1 MLRFPAILLVAAAAA
16 VAAPLGGAPPLGE
29 PPLGGEPVTPLRPVD
44 DLDAAK
50 VELGLKL
57 FHDPRLSRGDA
68 VACASC
74 HRLDAGG
81 DDDRARAPG
90 ADGRPLD
97 YNAPTIFNV
106 ALNFRLNWRGNF
118 ATLEQQNEAVL
129 LDARVMNTSWL
140 ELLPK
145 LQADA
150 SYPREFS
157 RLYGGAPSRER
168 VLDALATFQRSLT
181 TPNSRLDRYLR
192 GENAL
197 SPAEEQGYRLFQS
210 YGCIACHQGANLGG
224 NLFQRVGI
232 FRDLFPQAAA
242 TEADLGRF
250 AITGMEAD
258 RKVFRVPGLRNVA
271 VTAPYFHNGYT
282 GSLAEAVEIM
292 ARSQLGRELPPQ
304 DVDLIVQFL
313 NALTGEYQ
321 GRSLSDRR
329 RP

>member
-1 MLRFPAILLVAAAAA
+1 MFRLPTAMLVIAAAAA
-16 VAAPLGGAPPLGE
+16 VAAPLGQ
-29 PPLGGEPVTPLRPVD
+29 PPLGGDPVTPLRPI

-57 FHDPRLSRGDA
+57 FHDPRLSHGDA

-81 DDDRARAPG
+81 DDDRPRAPG

-106 ALNFRLNWRGNF
+106 ALNFRFNWRGNF
-118 ATLEQQNEAVL
+118 ETLEQQNESVL
-129 LDARVMNTSWL
+129 LDARVMNTSWP

-145 LQADA
+145 LRADA
-150 SYPREFS
+150 SYPREFT
-157 RLYGGAPSRER
+157 RLYGGGPSRER
-168 VLDALATFQRSLT
+168 VLDALVIFQRSLT
-181 TPNSRLDRYLR
+181 TPNSRFDRHLR
-192 GENAL
+192 GEGDVL
-197 SPAEEQGYRLFQS
+197 SPAEQQGYRLFQS

-232 FRDLFPQAAA
+232 FRDLFPLQATAV
-242 TEADLGRF
+242 EADLGRF
-250 AITGMEAD
+250 TITGMEAD

-271 VTAPYFHNGYT
+271 VTAPYFHNGHT

-292 ARSQLGRELPPQ
+292 ARSQLGRELPPH

-313 NALTGEYQ
+313 HALTGEYQ

-329 RP
+329 QP

>member
-1 MLRFPAILLVAAAAA
+1 MLRLSTVLIVAAAAA
-16 VAAPLGGAPPLGE
+16 L
-29 PPLGGEPVTPLRPVD
+29 LGGEPVTPLQPVG

-57 FHDPRLSRGDA
+57 FHDPRLSRGGA

-81 DDDRARAPG
+81 ADDRARAPG

-118 ATLEQQNEAVL
+118 ETLEQQNESVL
-129 LDARVMNTSWL
+129 LDARVMNTSWP
-140 ELLPK
+140 ELLPR

-150 SYPREFS
+150 SYPREFT
-157 RLYGGAPSRER
+157 RLYGGGPSRER
-168 VLDALATFQRSLT
+168 VLDALAIFQRSLT
-181 TPNSRLDRYLR
+181 TPNSRFDRYLR
-192 GENAL
+192 GEGDAL
-197 SPAEEQGYRLFQS
+197 SPAEQQGYRLFKS

-232 FRDLFPQAAA
+232 FRDLFPQTAA
-242 TEADLGRF
+242 TQADLGRF

-271 VTAPYFHNGYT
+271 VTAPYFHNGHT
-282 GSLAEAVEIM
+282 ESLTEAVEIM
-292 ARSQLGRELPPQ
+292 ARSQLGRELPPH
-304 DVDLIVQFL
+304 DIDLIVQFL
-313 NALTGEYQ
+313 HALTGEYQ
-321 GRSLSDRR
+321 GRSLGDRR
-329 RP
+329 SP